1 MTSGKSRA
9 AYSGLT
15 NGSELEPIHAGQPSS
30 FEIEDLNV
38 HDIDLG
44 GHEPLGTSQWLYM
57 LYNCTHDIFVLQQS
71 GIMLRFT
78 RCVLLLGLECWEF
91 HMHLAI

>member
-1 MTSGKSRA
+1 MNSEKSRA

-15 NGSELEPIHAGQPSS
+15 NGNELEPIHAGQPSS

-44 GHEPLGTSQWLYM
+44 GHEPRGASGWLYG
-57 LYNCTHDIFVLQQS
+57 LSEYTCDI
-71 GIMLRFT
+71 
-78 RCVLLLGLECWEF
+78 
-91 HMHLAI
+91 